1 MWEQL
6 WPLELRRRIQGRRTQ
21 TPTLSFRLRRV
32 WLGRTGMRGSLLGCR
47 ELDLN
52 NWITT
57 ARGAKREITYRMPAE
72 LTEGG
77 RYTGSFHI
85 AGSHGQEK
93 KKWPEAKGEAPSP
106 PVASILCCL
115 QTERNFAWASQK
127 RNVYRV
133 QLQCLKA
140 GQRRRDLELRHK
152 KLITG
157 TLVWCDLVHNWWNP
171 IFNAGNLPPEPMV
184 LTTHH

>member
-52 NWITT
+52 NSSW
-57 ARGAKREITYRMPAE
+57 
-72 LTEGG
+72 
-77 RYTGSFHI
+77 
-85 AGSHGQEK
+85 GQERNYLQDACRTHWRGTIHWVLSHCWQSRAREK
-93 KKWPEAKGEAPSP
+93 KPKEKLLPLLCF
-106 PVASILCCL
+106 VASILCCL
-115 QTERNFAWASQK
+115 QTEPNFAWASQK

-140 GQRRRDLELRHK
+140 GQRRDLELRHK

-157 TLVWCDLVHNWWNP
+157 TLVWCDLVHDWWNP

>member
-21 TPTLSFRLRRV
+21 TPTLSFRLRRCDWDALECGEV
-32 WLGRTGMRGSLLGCR
+32 CR
-47 ELDLN
+47 DAVSSI
-52 NWITT
+52 WIT

-77 RYTGSFHI
+77 RYIGSFHI

-115 QTERNFAWASQK
+115 QTEPNFAWASQK

-140 GQRRRDLELRHK
+140 GQRRRDLELRHE